1 MVVLLS
7 GQIKNIGDF
16 LITDRANKLIQ
27 EYVDPDT
34 VILDRTKDLTEHLDT
49 INKSRYVFL
58 CGGPAYAPD
67 IYKGI
72 YPLVDDLSQIKVPII
87 PYGLGWCGR
96 PFKKPMDFRFNQ
108 ESEEF
113 LRNVHEQIEN
123 SSCRDVITESIL
135 KNNGLENVKMTGCP
149 VWYDL
154 PSIGSELKKREFRN
168 IVFTTPASIKFIGQN
183 TRLMRLT
190 RKIFPKARII
200 MSFHRGI
207 WPDKHTSLKSAIGY
221 VIMCA
226 LAKILIRNVEIR
238 DVSYDLDK
246 IAFYDDCD
254 FHLGYRVHAH
264 LYFLSKR
271 LPSILINED
280 GRGEGMVTSL
290 GMDVLNLHDPAL
302 LSKVESL
309 LIKYRDGDLSDFEA
323 VVDKLDDSF
332 QTMKSFLQKL

>member
-1 MVVLLS
+1 
-7 GQIKNIGDF
+7 
-16 LITDRANKLIQ
+16 
-27 EYVDPDT
+27 
-34 VILDRTKDLTEHLDT
+34 
-49 INKSRYVFL
+49 
-58 CGGPAYAPD
+58 
-67 IYKGI
+67 
-72 YPLVDDLSQIKVPII
+72 
-87 PYGLGWCGR
+87 
-96 PFKKPMDFRFNQ
+96 
-108 ESEEF
+108 
-113 LRNVHEQIEN
+113 
-123 SSCRDVITESIL
+123 
-135 KNNGLENVKMTGCP
+135 
-149 VWYDL
+149 
-154 PSIGSELKKREFRN
+154 
-168 IVFTTPASIKFIGQN
+168 
-183 TRLMRLT
+183 
-190 RKIFPKARII
+190 

-323 VVDKLDDSF
+323 VVAKLDESF
-332 QTMKSFLQKL
+332 SEMRSFLEGLNLETNVESNIS